1 MLMLRLAPA
10 RRLLIGRRGRL
21 DPAQL
26 DADGV
31 QHVGREGRDRDGR
44 AGLIAVF

>member
-1 MLMLRLAPA
+1 MLMLASP
-10 RRLLIGRRGRL
+10 RRLLIGRCRRL